1 MLPNTAINVNPI
13 THLLGTTFCELGKS
27 KDENSSDESSNGDSG
42 NSNPF
47 RFNFGKVRD
56 VTSLIPV
63 VSSPGTGLSFG
74 TGQAGVRIL
83 WQRPRRREN
92 GTPKDSHG
100 RDEVAAPAEKM
111 LTSGEILKKQIG
123 RWPESILRKLDLDFL
138 DAPFPA
144 LGKSDVEAFFDPPY
158 YEWYQRNESIAY
170 IEDYMVTHGPFDGLL
185 GFSQGAFIAAASP
198 GMQAEGVAF
207 TKVPKIKFVILIAGA
222 KFLGFKFGQPK
233 LAVNAFSSPVQC
245 PSLHIIGENDFLKEQ
260 GMVLLESF
268 VDPVVIYHSKGHTIP
283 RIGVFR
289 IQSDPLN
296 PSDLLNLICGLV
308 D

>member
-1 MLPNTAINVNPI
+1 MALLVNHHGWSKLADSFAHQVNSVKIPPPHTHTIVAAAEKLEKFKKINR
-13 THLLGTTFCELGKS
+13 GTIM
-27 KDENSSDESSNGDSG
+27 ENG
-42 NSNPF
+42 
-47 RFNFGKVRD
+47 
-56 VTSLIPV
+56 IPKK
-63 VSSPGTGLSFG
+63 P
-74 TGQAGVRIL
+74 RIL
-83 WQRPRRREN
+83 CL
-92 GTPKDSHG
+92 HG
-100 RDEVAAPAEKM
+100 FR
-111 LTSGEILKKQIG
+111 TSGEILKKQIG

-144 LGKSDVEAFFDPPY
+144 LGKSDVEAFFNPPY
-158 YEWYQRNESIAY
+158 YEWYQRNEDCTQYINFEQSIAY

-260 GMVLLESF
+260 GMALLESF

-283 RIGVFR
+283 RIDERGQETMLSF
-289 IQSDPLN
+289 IQKFQM
-296 PSDLLNLICGLV
+296 I
-308 D
+308 